1 MPIRRP
7 RRGFTLIE
15 LLVVI
20 AIIGVL
26 VGLLLPAVNA
36 AREAARRTQCLNNM
50 RQLGLGMQGLI
61 NAKQTFPNS
70 VTWASLPNGS
80 SLAGALSGD
89 MTFTPASPAAT
100 PPVPAQGPL
109 HSWVVDI
116 LPYIDQQSV
125 YNDFNRNLPWYSTD
139 TGGGSTNNFTLSSKT
154 LPSLTCPND
163 DTVVNDSGN
172 LSYVCNSGFNQAW
185 WSNLGWVGGGR
196 SANPVIVWAGTS
208 SAPALPAT
216 LNFSKKTGLM
226 WPGTSSGKTAFDYK
240 ASISSIT
247 DGVSTTIMLSENTL
261 AGATNVANPYLS
273 STTPLVDIA
282 FIPGSWACASPNFVS
297 FMASDDVCS
306 GPAGTGTCID
316 RTDLGPTSVGGGK
329 IGDGPGWARANLV
342 ATQESINGGAATGSG
357 EGAYPFINSLH
368 PGVFVAVFCD
378 GSARVLSQDIDGTV
392 YAKLMTPAGQNLPGA
407 SAAHPGF
414 KQMPVDS
421 SEIGGQ

>member
-80 SLAGALSGD
+80 TMANMLD
-89 MTFTPASPAAT
+89 NNMDFTPANASAT

-125 YNDFNRNLPWYSTD
+125 YNDYNRNLPWYST
-139 TGGGSTNNFTLSSKT
+139 TPSASGTNNYTITSKT
-154 LPSLTCPND
+154 LPSTTCPND

-172 LSYVCNSGFNQAW
+172 LSYVCNSGFNGAW
-185 WSNLGWVGGGR
+185 WSTSGWSGGTRVAG
-196 SANPVIVWAGTS
+196 PVIVWAVSG
-208 SAPALPAT
+208 SAPAVPASY
-216 LNFSKKTGLM
+216 NYSKKTGLM
-226 WPGTSSGKTAFDYK
+226 WPGSSSGKTPNDYK
-240 ASISSIT
+240 ATISSIT
-247 DGVSTTIMLSENTL
+247 DGVSTTIMISENTF
-261 AGATNVANPYLS
+261 AGATNVASPYLG
-273 STTPLVDIA
+273 TTTAPPDIS
-282 FIPGSWACASPNFVS
+282 FVPGSWACAHPNFVS

-306 GPAGTGTCID
+306 GPAGTTTCY
-316 RTDLGPTSVGGGK
+316 TVGDLGTQNGGGGK
-329 IGDGPGWARANLV
+329 IVDGPGWARANM
-342 ATQESINGGAATGSG
+342 ATTQESINGGAATGAG
-357 EGAYPFINSLH
+357 EGGYPFINSLH

-392 YAKLMTPAGQNLPGA
+392 FSKLITPAGQNLPGA
-407 SAAHPGF
+407 SASHTGF
-414 KQMPVDS
+414 KQMPVDL